1 MTERGIALDILFLL
15 IVTALVRPA
24 GTYLALV
31 FTGGRTW
38 LDPVAR
44 PVERALYRLARIDS
58 ERQMTWAEYATAFVV
73 FGLAGTL
80 VLYAILRVQAPLAT
94 PLTPDLAANTAI
106 SFSTTTTWQAYAGE
120 TTMRYA
126 TQLIGLAGQNFIAGA
141 AGLAVGIAFIRGLAG
156 DGVETIGNFWID
168 VVRAILWVL
177 LPLSVAGGI
186 ALMGLGVPMNFDP
199 FTHVTTLDGAAQ
211 TIAQG
216 PVAALEFIK
225 QLGTNGG
232 GFFNANGAHPYE
244 NPSAVANLLEM
255 LAIAVLPAALTYT
268 FGRVTGH
275 RRDGWVLYGVM
286 VALFAA
292 GLGAG
297 HWAER
302 HGTMEGK
309 EVRFGIDGSVL
320 TAVTT
325 SNGATGST
333 NAADD
338 SLTPLGGAVPLVNM
352 LLGEIAFGGLG
363 SGLFGIV
370 IVAMLGLFLTG
381 LMIGRTPQYLGKP
394 LGGLE
399 VRLIVLY
406 TLVMPI
412 TVLPLTALALVTR
425 AGLAGLTVNHGPHG
439 LTEIWF
445 AYTSAFANNGQ
456 AFSALNANTP
466 FYNITTAVAM
476 MAGRF
481 GLGVIALALAG
492 ILARAP
498 KRSAAGAV
506 PTDTALF
513 GVIIIGTALIVG
525 ALTYAAPLVLGP
537 IVEHVRATS

>member
-1 MTERGIALDILFLL
+1 
-15 IVTALVRPA
+15 
-24 GTYLALV
+24 
-31 FTGGRTW
+31 
-38 LDPVAR
+38 
-44 PVERALYRLARIDS
+44 
-58 ERQMTWAEYATAFVV
+58 
-73 FGLAGTL
+73 
-80 VLYAILRVQAPLAT
+80 
-94 PLTPDLAANTAI
+94 
-106 SFSTTTTWQAYAGE
+106 
-120 TTMRYA
+120 
-126 TQLIGLAGQNFIAGA
+126 
-141 AGLAVGIAFIRGLAG
+141 
-156 DGVETIGNFWID
+156 
-168 VVRAILWVL
+168 
-177 LPLSVAGGI
+177 
-186 ALMGLGVPMNFDP
+186 
-199 FTHVTTLDGAAQ
+199 
-211 TIAQG
+211 
-216 PVAALEFIK
+216 VAALEFIK

-286 VALFAA
+286 VTLFAA
-292 GLGAG
+292 GLGAA

-302 HGTMEGK
+302 YGTMEGK